1 MTRMLLSVLS
11 AAFIITMTPMIAL
24 ADDFE
29 ALCTAQD
36 KSADSVKSCK
46 CTSDKLTG
54 ADRASAMEAMK
65 AVNAAMAG
73 GKAEDAAAAT
83 QKNAKGVEIMM
94 TAQAACM

>member
-1 MTRMLLSVLS
+1 MTSMLKAALAVAFVAVAMPSV
-11 AAFIITMTPMIAL
+11 AL

-46 CTSDKLTG
+46 CASGKLTG
-54 ADRASAMEAMK
+54 ADRAAAMEAMK
-65 AVNAAMAG
+65 AVNTALAS

-94 TAQAACM
+94 TAQATCM